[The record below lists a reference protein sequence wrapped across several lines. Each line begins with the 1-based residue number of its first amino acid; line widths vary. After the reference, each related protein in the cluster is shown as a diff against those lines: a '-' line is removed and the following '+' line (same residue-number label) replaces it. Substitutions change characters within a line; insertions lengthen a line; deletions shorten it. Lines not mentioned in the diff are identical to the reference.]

1 MGGLVIGM
9 SNLEMFVVIKTFPG
23 LVNDIGQSGVFY
35 LYSAACTFAAIFVF
49 IFVEDNENVKRTD
62 WQNWIISKITL
73 WITLKLFI
81 VHLILK
87 DDIFN
92 SSFPSLQMPDLL
104 LLFLFSLS

>member
-23 LVNDIGQSGVFY
+23 LVKDIGQSGVFY

-62 WQNWIISKITL
+62 WQTESC
-73 WITLKLFI
+73 
-81 VHLILK
+81 
-87 DDIFN
+87 
-92 SSFPSLQMPDLL
+92 QR
-104 LLFLFSLS
+104 

>member
-23 LVNDIGQSGVFY
+23 LVKDIGQSGVFY

-62 WQNWIISKITL
+62 WQNWMNHFKNNIMNNIETVYCAFDFKRRH
-73 WITLKLFI
+73 F
-81 VHLILK
+81 
-87 DDIFN
+87 
-92 SSFPSLQMPDLL
+92 
-104 LLFLFSLS
+104 